1 MILGMGIDLVDL
13 KRIKELVDD
22 RFVDRILSIDEKKMY
37 DNIVDEQTKLSYLGG
52 RFAAKEAIFKAVSK
66 GKGKTYYKDF
76 SVLNDENGKPYVI
89 SNHFTNDVIVHL
101 TITHTSDYAM
111 SYCLIEKNEEFK

>member
-22 RFVDRILSIDEKKMY
+22 RFVDRILSADEKKMY
-37 DNIVDEQTKLSYLGG
+37 DNIWDEKTKLSFLGG

-66 GKGKTYYKDF
+66 GKGNTYYKDF
-76 SVLNDENGKPYVI
+76 SVLNDEHGKPYVI
-89 SNHFTNDVIVHL
+89 SDHFTNEVIVHL
-101 TITHTSDYAM
+101 TITHTSEYAM
-111 SYCLIEKNEEFK
+111 CYCLIEKNELFI